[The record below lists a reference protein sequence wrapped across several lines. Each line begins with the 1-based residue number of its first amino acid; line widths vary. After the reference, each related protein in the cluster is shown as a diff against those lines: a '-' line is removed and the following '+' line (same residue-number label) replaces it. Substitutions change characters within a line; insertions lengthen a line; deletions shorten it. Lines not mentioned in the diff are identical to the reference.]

1 MNARR
6 AHLGGLALAA
16 TGSVLF
22 SLKAI
27 IVKLSYRY
35 GVDPVTLIALRMAFA
50 LPFFVVAAWLAGRGA
65 EHRLGRRDALPIL
78 GMGLVGYY
86 LASFLDFIGLQY
98 ISAGLERVI
107 LYLNPTLVILLSM
120 VLLKKRIVPLEWIA
134 LAMAYAGVLFVFWH
148 DLSVTGENV
157 PLGAALVFA
166 SALAYAIYL
175 VAGGQLVGR
184 IGAIRL
190 TAWASIVA
198 CGACLAQAFVLDAAA
213 LVNQPAQV
221 YGLSMLNAVFC
232 TVVPVFLVMMGVAR
246 VGSSAA
252 AQTGML
258 GPAAT
263 IGLAALLLGEP
274 VSATQLFGTAIVLA
288 GVFLLTMKKI

>member
-1 MNARR
+1 MSARR
-6 AHLGGLALAA
+6 ARLGGLALAA

-22 SLKAI
+22 SVKAI

-35 GVDPVTLIALRMAFA
+35 GVDPVTLIALRMVFA
-50 LPFFVVAAWLAGRGA
+50 LPLFALAAWLAGRDA
-65 EHRLGRRDALPIL
+65 SYRLGTRDVAPIV

-86 LASFLDFIGLQY
+86 LASLLDFIGLQY

-107 LYLNPTLVILLSM
+107 LYLNPTLV
-120 VLLKKRIVPLEWIA
+120 VLISVLVLRKRIVPLEWVA
-134 LAMAYAGVLFVFWH
+134 LFVAYSGVLFVFWH
-148 DLSVTGENV
+148 DLSVSGEDV

-166 SALAYAIYL
+166 SALAYAVYL
-175 VAGGQLVGR
+175 VAGGELVGR
-184 IGAIRL
+184 IGPIRL

-198 CGACLAQAFVLDAAA
+198 CVACLVQALALDAAA
-213 LVNQPAQV
+213 LVSQPAPV
-221 YGLSMLNAVFC
+221 YGLSIVNAVVC
-232 TVVPVFLVMMGVAR
+232 TVIPIFMVMVGVAR

-263 IGLAALLLGEP
+263 IGLAALLLDEP
-274 VSATQLFGTAIVLA
+274 VSATQLLGTAIVLT
-288 GVFLLTMKKI
+288 GVFLLTIKRD

>member
-1 MNARR
+1 MSARR
-6 AHLGGLALAA
+6 ARLGGLALAA

-35 GVDPVTLIALRMAFA
+35 GVDPVTLIALRMVFA
-50 LPFFVVAAWLAGRGA
+50 LPLFALAAWLAGRDA
-65 EHRLGRRDALPIL
+65 SYRLGARDVAPIV

-86 LASFLDFIGLQY
+86 LASLLDFIGLQY

-107 LYLNPTLVILLSM
+107 LYLNPTLVILIS
-120 VLLKKRIVPLEWIA
+120 VLVLRKRIVPLEWIA
-134 LAMAYAGVLFVFWH
+134 LFVAYAGVLFVFWH
-148 DLSVTGENV
+148 DLSVSGEDV

-166 SALAYAIYL
+166 SALAYAVYL

-184 IGAIRL
+184 IGPIRL

-198 CGACLAQAFVLDAAA
+198 CIACLAQALAIDAAA
-213 LVNQPAQV
+213 LVAQPAQV
-221 YGLSMLNAVFC
+221 YGLSIVNAVVC
-232 TVVPVFLVMMGVAR
+232 TVIPIFMVMMGVAR

-263 IGLAALLLGEP
+263 IGFAALLLDEP
-274 VSATQLFGTAIVLA
+274 VSVTQILGTAIVLA
-288 GVFLLTMKKI
+288 GVFLLTMKKD

>member
-1 MNARR
+1 MSARG

-22 SLKAI
+22 SIKAI

-50 LPFFVVAAWLAGRGA
+50 LPFFAVAAWVAGRGA
-65 EHRLGRRDALPIL
+65 SYRLGRRDALPIL

-86 LASFLDFIGLQY
+86 LASLLDFIGLQY

-107 LYLNPTLVILLSM
+107 LYLNPTLVILIS
-120 VLLKKRIVPLEWIA
+120 VLVLKKRIVPLEWIA
-134 LAMAYAGVLFVFWH
+134 LVLAYGGVLFVFWH

-157 PLGAALVFA
+157 PWGAALVFA
-166 SALAYAIYL
+166 SALAYSIYL
-175 VAGGQLVGR
+175 IAGGELVGR
-184 IGAIRL
+184 IGPIRL

-198 CGACLAQAFVLDAAA
+198 CVACLAQALVIDAAA
-213 LVNQPAQV
+213 LVSQPAEV
-221 YGLSMLNAVFC
+221 YGLSIVNAVLC
-232 TVVPVFLVMMGVAR
+232 TVVPIFLVMMGVAR

-263 IGLAALLLGEP
+263 IGFAALLLDEP
-274 VSATQLFGTAIVLA
+274 VSATQLLGTAIVLA
-288 GVFLLTMKKI
+288 GVFLLTMKKD

>member
-1 MNARR
+1 MSAQRAR
-6 AHLGGLALAA
+6 LGGLALAA
-16 TGSVLF
+16 AGSVLF
-22 SLKAI
+22 SFKAI

-50 LPFFVVAAWLAGRGA
+50 LPLFALAAWYAGRNAGA
-65 EHRLGRRDALPIL
+65 RLGARDVLPIA

-107 LYLNPTLVILLSM
+107 LYLNPTLVMLIS
-120 VLLKKRIVPLEWIA
+120 VLVLRKRVVPLEWIA
-134 LAMAYAGVLFVFWH
+134 LVIAYAGVLFVFWH
-148 DLSVTGENV
+148 DLNVSGDDV

-166 SALAYAIYL
+166 SALAYAVYL
-175 VAGGQLVGR
+175 VVGGEFVAR
-184 IGAIRL
+184 IGPIRL

-198 CGACLAQAFVLDAAA
+198 CIACLVQAVALDARA
-213 LVNQPAQV
+213 LVSQPAEV
-221 YGLSMLNAVFC
+221 YGLSVVNAVLC
-232 TVVPVFLVMMGVAR
+232 TVLPIFMVMVGVAR

-263 IGLAALLLGEP
+263 IASAALLLDEP

-288 GVFLLTMKKI
+288 GVFLLTMRKD